1 MFYTYFL
8 YVIER
13 SVNEINVPIN
23 FKTKNCIWKM
33 TDLEKMQKTAFF
45 GHFLAFLDGK
55 KQPAISGP
63 HFKSLN

>member
-1 MFYTYFL
+1 MYSTYFW

-13 SVNEINVPIN
+13 SVKEINVHIN

-33 TDLEKMQKTAFF
+33 TDLGKMQKTAFF